1 MPPRSTSS
9 GASELAGATSA
20 ADEIAPPS
28 ALPLPLPLPLSPT
41 PDHPPITRVLAIRH
55 GETDWNLAARI
66 QGQRDIPLNA
76 SGRHQAH
83 RLALA
88 LADERLDAVYS
99 SDLQRAWQTAQA
111 LTADNG
117 CALHAETGL
126 RERGFGVFE
135 GLTFAEIAQ
144 RWPVQSER
152 WRRRDASFGA
162 AGGEVLGDFYARC
175 MATLTRLACAHPGQT
190 IAIVAHGGV
199 LDCLYRAASHLALD
213 APRSWELGNAA
224 ISRLLYST
232 QGFIRIGWNDIRHL
246 DLSAHDSGVFTA
258 PPLA

>member
-1 MPPRSTSS
+1 MQRRSTSS
-9 GASELAGATSA
+9 GASELAGAATAGPERA
-20 ADEIAPPS
+20 AGPGPEPVNNPDPD
-28 ALPLPLPLPLSPT
+28 

-55 GETDWNLAARI
+55 GKTDWNVAARI

-76 SGRHQAH
+76 CGHQQAH

-88 LADERLDAVYS
+88 LVDERLDAVYS

-111 LTADNG
+111 LTIGHGHDRP
-117 CALHAETGL
+117 LHADIGL

-199 LDCLYRAASHLALD
+199 LDCLYRAASHLAVD

-224 ISRLLYST
+224 ISRLLYSP
-232 QGFIRIGWNDIRHL
+232 QGFIRIGWNDTRHL
-246 DLSAHDSGVFTA
+246 DFPAHDPSVFTA